1 MPTKNIVPRSNKEGQ
16 LGTNAKKWDKVI
28 AHSGSFETISGSITP
43 QVDDAFDLGASG
55 KEWKDLYIDGTA
67 NIDSL
72 AMGTTITSI
81 VDEDNMASDSAT
93 ALATQQSIKA
103 YVDSQVTAADL
114 DATTD
119 SGTIDI
125 DLDSETLTIAGGEG
139 IDTSATGT
147 TITIAGEE
155 ASTSN
160 KGVASFSSDNFA
172 VSSGVVTIKDSGV
185 ILGTETT
192 GNYVSTAVAGNG
204 IDVSGAT
211 GDVTISIGS
220 GEVTSTML
228 ATAVAG
234 DGLAGGGGSAL
245 SVNVDDSS
253 IEINSDTL
261 RVKASGITNAM
272 LNGSIADSKLST
284 ISTANKVS
292 IDALDI
298 DGGTA
303 IGEAVADADLFI
315 TDNGAGGTNRKV
327 TASALKTY
335 MAGQSGGSTLGN
347 IQVGITNANE
357 LDTSSGNLT
366 IDSAGGTITLD
377 DNVSISGDLS
387 VAGTTTTVNSTE
399 VSIAD
404 RILTLNAGSAAGDG
418 GIYVNDAD
426 SAETGS
432 LLWDVSTDR
441 WIGGLKDSEVTI
453 PTISSTDT
461 LTNKSINASNNTLT
475 NIPNSALTNT
485 SVNFGGVTVAL
496 GGSDTTPAFDLA
508 DATGYLTSNLS
519 GTITNAQLAGS
530 IANSKLANDSVTI
543 TAGDG
548 LKTGGEVDLG
558 SSVTLD
564 IDVSDFAGTG
574 LSGDGSENLNIDAAQ
589 TGITSVVNSSLEI
602 GRDADNRIK
611 FGTDNQIIFEVDGGD
626 NVIMKSSG
634 EIEATSL
641 DISGDVDVD
650 GTLEADAI
658 TVGGTA
664 LSSVIAGTTVSN
676 ATTAAVATTVTIT
689 DNESTNEDNA
699 IVFTAGGDVD
709 GGNIGLE
716 SDGTLTYNPSTGT
729 VTATGFSGNLTG
741 TLQTAAQTN
750 ITSVG
755 TLTAL
760 TVDNVSI
767 NGQTIGYQDGLADKL
782 DLLTLSP
789 TTLTVDGELD
799 ATSLDISGDA
809 DIDGTLEADA
819 ITIGGVT
826 LAETISD
833 TVGAM
838 VGSNTET
845 GITVTYDDSDNTLDF
860 VIGSG
865 VITNDMLAGSIA
877 NGKLSNSAVTVT
889 AGDGLGG
896 GGSVSLGSS
905 VSLNVEVDDSSIEI
919 NSDSLRVKAG
929 GITNAM
935 LGGSIANSKLAND
948 SVSFGGVSVDLG
960 SSNATPAF
968 DLSSATSYPGDSSL
982 VTTGNLNS
990 GAITSGF
997 GDIDI
1002 GGGAA
1007 ATDGNT
1013 LTAFSASIAYI
1024 TASKIQ
1030 ASIGVFD
1037 ADTLQVGNQSMDQTL
1052 LANLQNTSGTNTGDQ
1067 LVYKNVASDSG
1078 TAVADTTTDTLT
1090 IAGGEGIDTSAS
1102 GDTITIAGEDA
1113 STSNKGVA
1121 SFSSDNFSVSSGA
1134 VTIKDGGVANAEL
1147 ANSAVTITAGDGLK
1161 TGGSVSLGSS
1171 VTLNIDVSDFA
1182 GSGLE
1187 DDSSENLQIAA
1198 GGVTNTMLAG
1208 SIANA
1213 KLSNSSITVSDGS
1226 TTTDVSL
1233 GGTITFAAGE
1243 GMDVGESSGT
1253 ITFSGEEASTSNK
1266 GVASFSS
1273 DNFAVSSGVVTI
1285 KNGGVIL
1292 GTETTGNYVST
1303 AVAGNGID
1311 VSGATGD
1318 VTISIGSGEVTNTML
1333 AGSIA
1338 NSKLSND
1345 SITLSQGA
1353 GMAAMGEVDL
1363 GASVT
1368 VGVDGVLEDLDTLG
1382 AASSD
1387 GQVIVATGA
1396 GAFQYESG
1404 ATLRTTIG
1412 VGTGDTPIFAG
1423 VEGGNINV
1431 GITNDNEIDT
1441 DSGNLTIDSAG
1452 GTITLDDNVVIS
1464 GNLTVSGTETKVNST
1479 TLEVGD
1485 NIVELN
1491 AGTNDGGLY
1500 VKETSGGA
1508 ATGSL
1513 LYDVSANRWIAG
1525 TKGSEVT
1532 LPTISSTDTLTNKT
1546 INASNNTL
1554 SNIGNSSLSNSSVNF
1569 GGVSVSLG
1577 GSDTTPAFDLSD
1589 ATGLP
1594 TSALTGTITNSQLA
1608 GSIANAK
1615 LANSSISIG
1624 GISFSLGDTDA
1635 TPAFDLSDATGYAT
1649 SNLSGTITNS
1659 QLAGSIANAKL
1670 ANDSVNF
1677 GGVTVALGGSDTTP
1691 AFDLSDAT
1699 SLPTTALTGTITNA
1713 QLAGSIAAS
1722 KLAGSIGNSKLSNS
1736 AITIDGT
1743 SVSLGGSI
1751 TTNNT
1756 VDMGDGF
1763 VIEDG
1768 DGTEVTITENK
1779 EVKFVEGTGIDINWT
1794 DTSNGSDGDP
1804 YDLTITNTAPMTG
1817 DTFDEDG
1824 TFASLRAQG
1833 TTKGDVGLGL
1843 VENTAL
1849 STYTGNGG
1857 ALDNQYIANGANY
1870 VTAGVTLTTA
1880 AQPNITSVGT
1890 LTSLTV
1896 DDITLNGST
1905 ISDGG
1910 DLTMDIGGDLV
1921 IDVDGTDIILKDGGV
1936 AFGRFKRDTSDFIIK
1951 SETSNE
1957 DMIFRGNDAGV
1968 SIDALTLDMSEAG
1981 AATFHGGIANAGTI
1995 SDGTWSGTAIAVAKG
2010 GTGATSAAD
2019 ARSNLGITY
2028 ANIGT
2033 VDISSN
2039 TNLSAGTNITLSGDT
2054 LNVDD
2059 AFLINDGD
2067 DTTTGTITAGGFTT
2081 AGSLT
2086 LGGHAVNDIDIGG
2099 EFNDVDDH
2107 LMTSAAINDRITSF
2121 GYTTNT
2127 GTMTSATI
2135 SVGTGL
2141 DGGGTISG
2149 AGGSFTQISLDLS
2162 ELTDMT
2168 ADVVGSQD
2176 ELILLDNGAER
2187 RKLINEIK
2195 LSQFNNDSGFL
2206 TTVDISSDTN
2216 LSAGTNITLS
2226 GDTLNVD
2233 DAFLKNDADDTT
2245 SGTLTAANFVT
2256 SGKIGSSTN
2265 DEFFDFGTDAMI
2277 KVEIDDVED
2286 FRFADGGTF
2295 HARADVIAYSSTP
2308 SDERLKDNV
2317 VTIDSGLSLVN
2328 QLRGVTFDWNQG
2340 SKQGT
2345 RDIGVIAQEVEKVL
2359 PELVKE
2365 NKLPLITDSD
2375 ETYKTVDYE
2384 KLTAVLIEA
2393 VKDLSKEIDDIKKKC
2408 DCLKD

>member
-103 YVDSQVTAADL
+103 YVDSQVTAQDL

-160 KGVASFSSDNFA
+160 KGVASFNSDNFA

-245 SVNVDDSS
+245 SVTVDDSS
-253 IEINSDTL
+253 IEIDSDTL

-298 DGGTA
+298 DGGTG

-335 MAGQSGGSTLGN
+335 MSGVSGGSTLGN
-347 IQVGITNANE
+347 IQVGVTGAQEI
-357 LDTSSGNLT
+357 DTSSGNLI

-377 DNVSISGDLS
+377 DNVSVSGNLT

-461 LTNKSINASNNTLT
+461 LTNKSIDASNNTLT

-485 SVNFGGVTVAL
+485 SVNFGGVSVAL

-548 LKTGGEVDLG
+548 LKTGGSVSLG
-558 SSVTLD
+558 GSVTLD
-564 IDVSDFAGTG
+564 IDVDVIAGVG
-574 LSGDGSENLNIDAAQ
+574 LTADNTNEELDVSAAQ

-611 FGTDNQIIFEVDGGD
+611 FGTDDQIIFEVAGGD
-626 NVIMKSSG
+626 NVIMKASG

-664 LSSVIAGTTVSN
+664 LSSVISGTTVSN

-755 TLTAL
+755 TLSAL
-760 TVDNVSI
+760 TVDNVVI
-767 NGQTIGYQDGLADKL
+767 DGAVIGHTGDT
-782 DLLTLSP
+782 DLITLSSGVV
-789 TTLTVDGELD
+789 TVAGEVD

-865 VITNDMLAGSIA
+865 VITNTMLA
-877 NGKLSNSAVTVT
+877 NSAVTVT

-905 VSLNVEVDDSSIEI
+905 VSLNVEVDDSSIEL
-919 NSDSLRVKAG
+919 NSDALRVKAG

-960 SSNATPAF
+960 SSDGTPAF
-968 DLSSATSYPGDSSL
+968 NLSDATGYTGDSSL

-1002 GGGAA
+1002 GGGAT
-1007 ATDGNT
+1007 ATSGNT

-1030 ASIGVFD
+1030 ASTGVFD
-1037 ADTLQVGNQSMDQTL
+1037 ADTLTVGNQSMDQTL

-1102 GDTITIAGEDA
+1102 ADTITIAGEDA
-1113 STSNKGVA
+1113 TTSNKGVA
-1121 SFSSDNFSVSSGA
+1121 SFHSDNFSVSSGA

-1147 ANSAVTITAGDGLK
+1147 ANSSVTITAGDGLK

-1243 GMDVGESSGT
+1243 GIDVGESSGT

-1285 KNGGVIL
+1285 KDSGVIL

-1382 AASSD
+1382 AAGSD

-1431 GITNDNEIDT
+1431 GITGDNEIDT

-1452 GTITLDDNVVIS
+1452 GTITLDDDVIIS

-1546 INASNNTL
+1546 ISGGDNTL
-1554 SNIGNSSLSNSSVNF
+1554 SNIGNSSLTNSSVNF

-1577 GSDTTPAFDLSD
+1577 GSDTTPAFDLQH

-1594 TSALTGTITNSQLA
+1594 TTALTGTITNSQLA

-1659 QLAGSIANAKL
+1659 QLAGSIANSKL
-1670 ANDSVNF
+1670 ANDSVSF
-1677 GGVTVALGGSDTTP
+1677 GGVSLDLGGSDATP

-1699 SLPTTALTGTITNA
+1699 GYPTSALVGTITNA

-1722 KLAGSIGNSKLSNS
+1722 KLAGSIGNSLLSNS
-1736 AITIDGT
+1736 SITIDG
-1743 SVSLGGSI
+1743 SAVSLGGSI

-1817 DTFDEDG
+1817 DTFDNDG

-1833 TTKGDVGLGL
+1833 TTKGDVGLGN

-1890 LTSLTV
+1890 LTTLTV

-1921 IDVDGTDIILKDGGV
+1921 IDVDGTDIILKDGGT
-1936 AFGRFKRDTSDFIIK
+1936 AFGRFKRDSSDFIIK
-1951 SETSNE
+1951 SEANNE
-1957 DMIFRGNDAGV
+1957 DIILRGQDGGSTV
-1968 SIDALTLDMSEAG
+1968 DALLLDMSEAG
-1981 AATFHGGIANAGTI
+1981 AATFGGGIANSGTI
-1995 SDGTWSGTAIAVAKG
+1995 SAGTWSGTAIAVAKG

-2019 ARSNLGITY
+2019 ARTNLGITY

-2059 AFLINDGD
+2059 AFL
-2067 DTTTGTITAGGFTT
+2067 
-2081 AGSLT
+2081 
-2086 LGGHAVNDIDIGG
+2086 
-2099 EFNDVDDH
+2099 
-2107 LMTSAAINDRITSF
+2107 
-2121 GYTTNT
+2121 
-2127 GTMTSATI
+2127 
-2135 SVGTGL
+2135 
-2141 DGGGTISG
+2141 
-2149 AGGSFTQISLDLS
+2149 
-2162 ELTDMT
+2162 
-2168 ADVVGSQD
+2168 
-2176 ELILLDNGAER
+2176 
-2187 RKLINEIK
+2187 
-2195 LSQFNNDSGFL
+2195 
-2206 TTVDISSDTN
+2206 
-2216 LSAGTNITLS
+2216 
-2226 GDTLNVD
+2226 
-2233 DAFLKNDADDTT
+2233 KNDADDTT
-2245 SGTLTAANFVT
+2245 SGTLTAANFIT
-2256 SGKIGSSTN
+2256 SGKIGAATN
-2265 DEFFDFGTDAMI
+2265 DEYFDFGTDAMI
-2277 KVEIDDVED
+2277 KVGIDNVED

-2328 QLRGVTFDWNQG
+2328 QLRGVTYDWNIG
-2340 SKQGT
+2340 SKQGKK
-2345 RDIGVIAQEVEKVL
+2345 DYGVIAQEVEKVL

-2365 NKLPLITDSD
+2365 TKLPLITDSD

-2408 DCLKD
+2408 DCLNK

>member
-28 AHSGSFETISGSITP
+28 AHSGSFETVSGSITP

-103 YVDSQVTAADL
+103 YVDSQTTAQDL

-119 SGTIDI
+119 SGTIAI

-139 IDTSATGT
+139 IDTSATGN

-172 VSSGVVTIKDSGV
+172 VSSGVVTIKDGGV

-245 SVNVDDSS
+245 SVTVDDSS
-253 IEINSDTL
+253 IEIDSDTL

-292 IDALDI
+292 ISALDI
-298 DGGTA
+298 DGATGL
-303 IGEAVADADLFI
+303 GEAVADADLFI

-335 MAGQSGGSTLGN
+335 MSGVSGGSTLGN
-347 IQVGITNANE
+347 IQVGVTGAQEI
-357 LDTSSGNLT
+357 DTSSGNLI
-366 IDSAGGTITLD
+366 IDSAGGTITMD
-377 DNVSISGDLS
+377 DNVSISGDLT

-650 GTLEADAI
+650 GTLETDALTIGGVSVEAGADVTDTTNVTAAGALMDSELTSIADVKALDQSVVSGATPTFTTTNFTDATNKRLMTDAQETVLDNTSGTNTGDI
-658 TVGGTA
+658 TLSGTPDYITISNQVITRNTIDIGDDTNLTA
-664 LSSVIAGTTVSN
+664 GTGITLTGDTLSTTDGEIVHDNLSGFVANEHIDHSSVSVIAG
-676 ATTAAVATTVTIT
+676 
-689 DNESTNEDNA
+689 
-699 IVFTAGGDVD
+699 D
-709 GGNIGLE
+709 G
-716 SDGTLTYNPSTGT
+716 
-729 VTATGFSGNLTG
+729 LTG
-741 TLQTAAQTN
+741 GGTIAA
-750 ITSVG
+750 
-755 TLTAL
+755 
-760 TVDNVSI
+760 DR
-767 NGQTIGYQDGLADKL
+767 
-782 DLLTLSP
+782 
-789 TTLTVDGELD
+789 
-799 ATSLDISGDA
+799 
-809 DIDGTLEADA
+809 
-819 ITIGGVT
+819 T
-826 LAETISD
+826 LA
-833 TVGAM
+833 VQ
-838 VGSNTET
+838 
-845 GITVTYDDSDNTLDF
+845 
-860 VIGSG
+860 
-865 VITNDMLAGSIA
+865 
-877 NGKLSNSAVTVT
+877 
-889 AGDGLGG
+889 
-896 GGSVSLGSS
+896 
-905 VSLNVEVDDSSIEI
+905 VDDSSIEI

-960 SSNATPAF
+960 SSNNTPAF
-968 DLSSATSYPGDSSL
+968 NLSSATSYPGDSSL

-1002 GGGAA
+1002 GGGAT
-1007 ATDGNT
+1007 ATSGNT

-1030 ASIGVFD
+1030 ASTGVFD

-1067 LVYKNVASDSG
+1067 LVFKNVASDSG

-1090 IAGGEGIDTSAS
+1090 IAGGEGIDTSVSA
-1102 GDTITIAGEDA
+1102 DTVTIAGEDA
-1113 STSNKGVA
+1113 TTSNKGVA

-1226 TTTDVSL
+1226 STTDVSL

-1285 KNGGVIL
+1285 KDSGVIL

-1382 AASSD
+1382 AAGSD

-1546 INASNNTL
+1546 ISGGDNTL
-1554 SNIGNSSLSNSSVNF
+1554 SNIGNSSLTNSSVNF

-1577 GSDTTPAFDLSD
+1577 GSDTTPAFDLQH

-1722 KLAGSIGNSKLSNS
+1722 KLAGSIGNSLLSNS
-1736 AITIDGT
+1736 SITIDG
-1743 SVSLGGSI
+1743 SAVSLGGSI

-1794 DTSNGSDGDP
+1794 DTSNGTDGDP
-1804 YDLTITNTAPMTG
+1804 YDLTITNTAPMVG
-1817 DTFDEDG
+1817 DTFDNDG

-1896 DDITLNGST
+1896 DDVTINGST
-1905 ISDGG
+1905 ISDSG

-1921 IDVDGTDIILKDGGV
+1921 IDVNGADVVLKDDGT

-1957 DMIFRGNDAGV
+1957 DMIFRGNDAGS

-1981 AATFHGGIANAGTI
+1981 AATFHGGIANSGTI
-1995 SDGTWSGTAIAVAKG
+1995 SAGTWSGTAIAVAKG
-2010 GTGATSAAD
+2010 GTGATSAGDARTNLGLGSLATLSSINNSNWSGTD
-2019 ARSNLGITY
+2019 LAVANGGTGASSAGDARTNLGLGSLATLSSINNSNWSGTDLAVANGGTGASDAAGARSNLGITY

-2039 TNLSAGTNITLSGDT
+2039 TNLT
-2054 LNVDD
+2054 
-2059 AFLINDGD
+2059 
-2067 DTTTGTITAGGFTT
+2067 
-2081 AGSLT
+2081 
-2086 LGGHAVNDIDIGG
+2086 
-2099 EFNDVDDH
+2099 
-2107 LMTSAAINDRITSF
+2107 
-2121 GYTTNT
+2121 
-2127 GTMTSATI
+2127 
-2135 SVGTGL
+2135 
-2141 DGGGTISG
+2141 
-2149 AGGSFTQISLDLS
+2149 
-2162 ELTDMT
+2162 
-2168 ADVVGSQD
+2168 
-2176 ELILLDNGAER
+2176 
-2187 RKLINEIK
+2187 
-2195 LSQFNNDSGFL
+2195 
-2206 TTVDISSDTN
+2206 
-2216 LSAGTNITLS
+2216 AGTNITLS

-2328 QLRGVTFDWNQG
+2328 QLRGVTYDWNQG
-2340 SKQGT
+2340 SKQGKK
-2345 RDIGVIAQEVEKVL
+2345 DYGVIAQEVEKVL

-2365 NKLPLITDSD
+2365 TKLPLITDSD

-2408 DCLKD
+2408 DCLNK

>member
-1 MPTKNIVPRSNKEGQ
+1 
-16 LGTNAKKWDKVI
+16 
-28 AHSGSFETISGSITP
+28 
-43 QVDDAFDLGASG
+43 
-55 KEWKDLYIDGTA
+55 
-67 NIDSL
+67 
-72 AMGTTITSI
+72 
-81 VDEDNMASDSAT
+81 
-93 ALATQQSIKA
+93 
-103 YVDSQVTAADL
+103 
-114 DATTD
+114 
-119 SGTIDI
+119 
-125 DLDSETLTIAGGEG
+125 
-139 IDTSATGT
+139 
-147 TITIAGEE
+147 
-155 ASTSN
+155 
-160 KGVASFSSDNFA
+160 
-172 VSSGVVTIKDSGV
+172 
-185 ILGTETT
+185 
-192 GNYVSTAVAGNG
+192 
-204 IDVSGAT
+204 
-211 GDVTISIGS
+211 
-220 GEVTSTML
+220 
-228 ATAVAG
+228 
-234 DGLAGGGGSAL
+234 
-245 SVNVDDSS
+245 
-253 IEINSDTL
+253 
-261 RVKASGITNAM
+261 
-272 LNGSIADSKLST
+272 
-284 ISTANKVS
+284 
-292 IDALDI
+292 
-298 DGGTA
+298 
-303 IGEAVADADLFI
+303 
-315 TDNGAGGTNRKV
+315 
-327 TASALKTY
+327 
-335 MAGQSGGSTLGN
+335 
-347 IQVGITNANE
+347 
-357 LDTSSGNLT
+357 
-366 IDSAGGTITLD
+366 
-377 DNVSISGDLS
+377 
-387 VAGTTTTVNSTE
+387 
-399 VSIAD
+399 
-404 RILTLNAGSAAGDG
+404 
-418 GIYVNDAD
+418 
-426 SAETGS
+426 
-432 LLWDVSTDR
+432 
-441 WIGGLKDSEVTI
+441 
-453 PTISSTDT
+453 
-461 LTNKSINASNNTLT
+461 
-475 NIPNSALTNT
+475 
-485 SVNFGGVTVAL
+485 
-496 GGSDTTPAFDLA
+496 
-508 DATGYLTSNLS
+508 
-519 GTITNAQLAGS
+519 
-530 IANSKLANDSVTI
+530 
-543 TAGDG
+543 
-548 LKTGGEVDLG
+548 
-558 SSVTLD
+558 
-564 IDVSDFAGTG
+564 
-574 LSGDGSENLNIDAAQ
+574 
-589 TGITSVVNSSLEI
+589 
-602 GRDADNRIK
+602 
-611 FGTDNQIIFEVDGGD
+611 
-626 NVIMKSSG
+626 
-634 EIEATSL
+634 
-641 DISGDVDVD
+641 
-650 GTLEADAI
+650 
-658 TVGGTA
+658 
-664 LSSVIAGTTVSN
+664 
-676 ATTAAVATTVTIT
+676 
-689 DNESTNEDNA
+689 
-699 IVFTAGGDVD
+699 
-709 GGNIGLE
+709 
-716 SDGTLTYNPSTGT
+716 
-729 VTATGFSGNLTG
+729 
-741 TLQTAAQTN
+741 
-750 ITSVG
+750 
-755 TLTAL
+755 
-760 TVDNVSI
+760 
-767 NGQTIGYQDGLADKL
+767 
-782 DLLTLSP
+782 
-789 TTLTVDGELD
+789 
-799 ATSLDISGDA
+799 
-809 DIDGTLEADA
+809 
-819 ITIGGVT
+819 
-826 LAETISD
+826 
-833 TVGAM
+833 
-838 VGSNTET
+838 
-845 GITVTYDDSDNTLDF
+845 
-860 VIGSG
+860 
-865 VITNDMLAGSIA
+865 
-877 NGKLSNSAVTVT
+877 
-889 AGDGLGG
+889 
-896 GGSVSLGSS
+896 
-905 VSLNVEVDDSSIEI
+905 
-919 NSDSLRVKAG
+919 
-929 GITNAM
+929 M

-960 SSNATPAF
+960 SSDATPAF
-968 DLSSATSYPGDSSL
+968 NLSDATGYTGDSSL

-1007 ATDGNT
+1007 ASSGNT

-1113 STSNKGVA
+1113 TTSNKGVA

-1285 KNGGVIL
+1285 KDSGVIL

-1431 GITNDNEIDT
+1431 GITGDNEIDT

-1452 GTITLDDNVVIS
+1452 GTITLDDNVIIS

-1525 TKGSEVT
+1525 TKGAEVT

-1546 INASNNTL
+1546 ISGGSNTL
-1554 SNIGNSSLSNSSVNF
+1554 SNIANSSLTNSSVNF

-1577 GSDTTPAFDLSD
+1577 GSDTTPAFDL
-1589 ATGLP
+1589 
-1594 TSALTGTITNSQLA
+1594 Q
-1608 GSIANAK
+1608 
-1615 LANSSISIG
+1615 
-1624 GISFSLGDTDA
+1624 
-1635 TPAFDLSDATGYAT
+1635 DATGYLT
-1649 SNLSGTITNS
+1649 SNLSGTITNAQLAGS
-1659 QLAGSIANAKL
+1659 IANSKLSNSSISLGGVSIALGGTDATPAFDLADATGYLTSNLSGTITNAQLAGSIANAKL

-1722 KLAGSIGNSKLSNS
+1722 KLAGSIGNSLLSNS
-1736 AITIDGT
+1736 SITIDGT

-1817 DTFDEDG
+1817 DEFDNDG

-1833 TTKGDVGLGL
+1833 TTKGDVGLGN

-1890 LTSLTV
+1890 LTTLTV

-1910 DLTMDIGGDLV
+1910 DLTLDIGGDLN
-1921 IDVDGTDIILKDGGV
+1921 IDVDGADIVLKDGGTS
-1936 AFGRFKRDTSDFIIK
+1936 FGSFKRASSDFIIK
-1951 SETSNE
+1951 SEDADN
-1957 DMIFRGNDAGV
+1957 DIIFKG
-1968 SIDALTLDMSEAG
+1968 IDGASTISALTLDMSEAG
-1981 AATFHGGIANAGTI
+1981 AATFHGGIANSGTI
-1995 SDGTWSGTAIAVAKG
+1995 SAGTWAATDIAVAHGGTGASDAATARSNLGVDAAGTDNSTNVTLANTNYLSISGQQITGGTVPIGSG
-2010 GTGATSAAD
+2010 GTGATSAGAARTALGVD
-2019 ARSNLGITY
+2019 A
-2028 ANIGT
+2028 
-2033 VDISSN
+2033 
-2039 TNLSAGTNITLSGDT
+2039 AGTDNSTDVTL
-2054 LNVDD
+2054 
-2059 AFLINDGD
+2059 
-2067 DTTTGTITAGGFTT
+2067 
-2081 AGSLT
+2081 AGSLDY
-2086 LGGHAVNDIDIGG
+2086 L
-2099 EFNDVDDH
+2099 
-2107 LMTSAAINDRITSF
+2107 
-2121 GYTTNT
+2121 
-2127 GTMTSATI
+2127 
-2135 SVGTGL
+2135 
-2141 DGGGTISG
+2141 TISG
-2149 AGGSFTQISLDLS
+2149 QTITRNAIDLTTDVTGVLPSANLDSDTAHLSGTQTFSGAKTFSAATKIDDNLSVGGTHTATSPNGYNSAIL
-2162 ELTDMT
+2162 ELA
-2168 ADVVGSQD
+2168 ADGDIAFVM
-2176 ELILLDNGAER
+2176 DNAT
-2187 RKLINEIK
+2187 N
-2195 LSQFNNDSGFL
+2195 QFEFAMNNDTNDLRLHSNSQTLIANFDASGGMGIGML
-2206 TTVDISSDTN
+2206 A
-2216 LSAGTNITLS
+2216 AGTHGRL
-2226 GDTLNVD
+2226 DC
-2233 DAFLKNDADDTT
+2233 
-2245 SGTLTAANFVT
+2245 
-2256 SGKIGSSTN
+2256 TN
-2265 DEFFDFGTDAMI
+2265 
-2277 KVEIDDVED
+2277 
-2286 FRFADGGTF
+2286 
-2295 HARADVIAYSSTP
+2295 DVIAFSS
-2308 SDERLKDNV
+2308 SDRRWKENIVRIENPLDK
-2317 VTIDSGLSLVN
+2317 ISKIG
-2328 QLRGVTFDWNQG
+2328 GYTFDWKELTEEE
-2340 SKQGT
+2340 KQTQHGNSGH
-2345 RDIGVIAQEVEKVL
+2345 DVGVIAQEIQEVL
-2359 PELVKE
+2359 PEVVKTRD
-2365 NKLPLITDSD
+2365 NGYLA
-2375 ETYKTVDYE
+2375 VDYE
-2384 KLTAVLIEA
+2384 KLVPLLIESIKEL
-2393 VKDLSKEIDDIKKKC
+2393 KDKVEHIEKKC

>member
-103 YVDSQVTAADL
+103 YVDSQTTAQDL

-160 KGVASFSSDNFA
+160 KGVASFNSDNFA
-172 VSSGVVTIKDSGV
+172 VSSGVVTIKDGGV

-245 SVNVDDSS
+245 SVTVDDSS
-253 IEINSDTL
+253 IEIDSDTL

-298 DGGTA
+298 DGATG

-335 MAGQSGGSTLGN
+335 MSGVSGGSTLGN
-347 IQVGITNANE
+347 IQVGVTGAQEI
-357 LDTSSGNLT
+357 DTSSGNLI

-377 DNVSISGDLS
+377 DNVSVSGNLT

-461 LTNKSINASNNTLT
+461 LTNKSIDASNNTLT

-485 SVNFGGVTVAL
+485 SVNFGGVSVAL

-519 GTITNAQLAGS
+519 GTITNTQLAGS
-530 IANSKLANDSVTI
+530 IANAKLANSSVTI

-548 LKTGGEVDLG
+548 LKTGGSVSLG
-558 SSVTLD
+558 GSVTLD
-564 IDVSDFAGTG
+564 IDVDVIAGVG
-574 LSGDGSENLNIDAAQ
+574 LTADNTNEELDVSAAQ

-611 FGTDNQIIFEVDGGD
+611 FGTDDQIIFEVAGGD
-626 NVIMKSSG
+626 NVIMKASG

-689 DNESTNEDNA
+689 DNESTDESNA

-755 TLTAL
+755 TLSAL
-760 TVDNVSI
+760 TVDNVVI
-767 NGQTIGYQDGLADKL
+767 DGAVIGHTGDT
-782 DLLTLSP
+782 DLITLSSGVV
-789 TTLTVDGELD
+789 TVAGEVD

-865 VITNDMLAGSIA
+865 VITNTMLA
-877 NGKLSNSAVTVT
+877 NSAVTVT

-905 VSLNVEVDDSSIEI
+905 VSLNVEVDDSSIEL
-919 NSDSLRVKAG
+919 NSDALRVKAG

-960 SSNATPAF
+960 SSDGTPAF
-968 DLSSATSYPGDSSL
+968 NLSDATGYTGDSSL

-1002 GGGAA
+1002 GGGAT
-1007 ATDGNT
+1007 ATSGNT

-1030 ASIGVFD
+1030 ASTGVFD
-1037 ADTLQVGNQSMDQTL
+1037 ADTLTVGNQSMDQTL

-1102 GDTITIAGEDA
+1102 ADTITIAGEDA
-1113 STSNKGVA
+1113 TTSNKGVA

-1147 ANSAVTITAGDGLK
+1147 ANSSVTITAGDGLK
-1161 TGGSVSLGSS
+1161 TGGSVALGSS

-1226 TTTDVSL
+1226 STTDVSL

-1243 GMDVGESSGT
+1243 GIDVGESSGT

-1285 KNGGVIL
+1285 KDSGVIL

-1382 AASSD
+1382 AAGSD

-1396 GAFQYESG
+1396 GAFQYERG

-1546 INASNNTL
+1546 ISGGDNTL

-1577 GSDTTPAFDLSD
+1577 GSDTTPAFDLQH

-1594 TSALTGTITNSQLA
+1594 TTALTGTITNSQLA

-1659 QLAGSIANAKL
+1659 QLAGSIANSKL
-1670 ANDSVNF
+1670 ANDSVSF
-1677 GGVTVALGGSDTTP
+1677 GGVSLDLGGSDATP

-1699 SLPTTALTGTITNA
+1699 GYPTSALVGTITNA

-1722 KLAGSIGNSKLSNS
+1722 KLAGSIGNSLLSNS
-1736 AITIDGT
+1736 SITIDG
-1743 SVSLGGSI
+1743 SAVSLGGSI

-1804 YDLTITNTAPMTG
+1804 YDLTFTNTAPMTG
-1817 DTFDEDG
+1817 DTFDNDG

-1833 TTKGDVGLGL
+1833 TTKGDVGLGN

-1880 AQPNITSVGT
+1880 AQPNVTSLGT
-1890 LTSLTV
+1890 LTTLTV

-1921 IDVDGTDIILKDGGV
+1921 IDVDGTDIILKDGGT
-1936 AFGRFKRDTSDFIIK
+1936 AFGRFKRDSSDFIIK
-1951 SETSNE
+1951 SEANNE
-1957 DMIFRGNDAGV
+1957 DIILRGQDGGSTV
-1968 SIDALTLDMSEAG
+1968 DALLLDMSEAG
-1981 AATFHGGIANAGTI
+1981 AATFGGGIANSGTI
-1995 SDGTWSGTAIAVAKG
+1995 SAGTWSGTAIAVAKG

-2019 ARSNLGITY
+2019 ARTNLGITY

-2059 AFLINDGD
+2059 AFL
-2067 DTTTGTITAGGFTT
+2067 
-2081 AGSLT
+2081 
-2086 LGGHAVNDIDIGG
+2086 
-2099 EFNDVDDH
+2099 
-2107 LMTSAAINDRITSF
+2107 
-2121 GYTTNT
+2121 
-2127 GTMTSATI
+2127 
-2135 SVGTGL
+2135 
-2141 DGGGTISG
+2141 
-2149 AGGSFTQISLDLS
+2149 
-2162 ELTDMT
+2162 
-2168 ADVVGSQD
+2168 
-2176 ELILLDNGAER
+2176 
-2187 RKLINEIK
+2187 
-2195 LSQFNNDSGFL
+2195 
-2206 TTVDISSDTN
+2206 
-2216 LSAGTNITLS
+2216 
-2226 GDTLNVD
+2226 
-2233 DAFLKNDADDTT
+2233 KNDADDTT
-2245 SGTLTAANFVT
+2245 SGTLTAANFIT
-2256 SGKIGSSTN
+2256 SGKIGAATN
-2265 DEFFDFGTDAMI
+2265 DEYFDFGTDAMI
-2277 KVEIDDVED
+2277 KVGIDNVED

-2328 QLRGVTFDWNQG
+2328 QLRGVTYDWNIG
-2340 SKQGT
+2340 SKQGKK
-2345 RDIGVIAQEVEKVL
+2345 DYGVIAQEVEKVL

-2365 NKLPLITDSD
+2365 TKLPLITDSD

-2408 DCLKD
+2408 DCLNK